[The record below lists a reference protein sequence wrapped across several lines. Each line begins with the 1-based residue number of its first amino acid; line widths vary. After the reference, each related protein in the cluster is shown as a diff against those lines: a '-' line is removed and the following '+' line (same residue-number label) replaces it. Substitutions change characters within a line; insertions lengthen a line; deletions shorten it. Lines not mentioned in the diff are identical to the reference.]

1 MKSIWHMI
9 LLFLAIIA
17 LVTSSIFIVILNFYI
32 QSTNTFIWLKFI
44 VIAISLI
51 YILSFIWNTFSELL
65 KENDFKIIYVGLTLL
80 LFMSVLA
87 SGTYLHLYTLRD
99 QQNFTKLNNEDA
111 KSKEFGI
118 IQKIGRDNDVYIK
131 LGNTRTSWALTRLAP
146 IPDSSGASMYLMNG
160 YCSLNYSDVSSQYM
174 KKEMI
179 KNISNKRLL
188 NENLD
193 IPKLSIMMHEFAHCI
208 DIKRDYLT
216 FNINADNSNKTTILG
231 TNAITPKFRSHVKDL
246 ITYQEFGSASTLW
259 KEVFADLY
267 MAGYLYINHP
277 GIADQIVQNWSK
289 LREKN
294 AEDDEGHS
302 TSCWLNIAQKLPKP
316 KTNKELITW
325 SDNIRST
332 SKCKSDF
339 YKS

>member
-1 MKSIWHMI
+1 
-9 LLFLAIIA
+9 
-17 LVTSSIFIVILNFYI
+17 
-32 QSTNTFIWLKFI
+32 
-44 VIAISLI
+44 
-51 YILSFIWNTFSELL
+51 
-65 KENDFKIIYVGLTLL
+65 
-80 LFMSVLA
+80 
-87 SGTYLHLYTLRD
+87 
-99 QQNFTKLNNEDA
+99 
-111 KSKEFGI
+111 
-118 IQKIGRDNDVYIK
+118 
-131 LGNTRTSWALTRLAP
+131 
-146 IPDSSGASMYLMNG
+146 
-160 YCSLNYSDVSSQYM
+160 
-174 KKEMI
+174 
-179 KNISNKRLL
+179 LL